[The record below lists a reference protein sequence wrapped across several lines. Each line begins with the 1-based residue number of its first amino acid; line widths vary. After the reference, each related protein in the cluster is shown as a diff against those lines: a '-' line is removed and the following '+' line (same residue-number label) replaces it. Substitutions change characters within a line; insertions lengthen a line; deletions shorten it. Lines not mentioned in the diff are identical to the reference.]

1 MSDNTDHVSTAVV
14 TDDLITAWTHHLA
27 AADRS
32 RHTVRA
38 YRHTLNHFL
47 AWYASEARQ
56 SLTLADLTPIALV
69 GYRNFL
75 QHDQGKATSTINTHV
90 AALRAWC
97 AWLHDEQQVA
107 VNPAAHLKFVGR
119 QTPGEPTGLTD
130 RQINALLRATQHT
143 ADPPR
148 NYAIVQLLLQ
158 TGMRIGEC
166 TMLNYGDI
174 ALHER
179 SGSVRIRAGKGNK
192 MRLIPLNGSARA
204 ALATYV
210 APIFQVAP
218 TIEAV
223 VSVWS
228 TPQAL
233 PPLTPLWRSR
243 RSARLSV
250 QAIRRMMDDLVN
262 ACARHR
268 LVPPTASAHTLR
280 HTFAMRYL
288 VDNPGDI
295 IGLATLLGHQSLET
309 TRIYGQP
316 TSEQLA
322 RRVEGLALNAYS
334 L

>member
-1 MSDNTDHVSTAVV
+1 MSDNTARVGGAAVM
-14 TDDLITAWTHHLA
+14 DDLVGAWVHQLA

-32 RHTVRA
+32 LHTVRA
-38 YRHTLNHFL
+38 YRHTVDHFL
-47 AWYASEARQ
+47 AWYAAEAAQ

-75 QHDQGKATSTINTHV
+75 QHGQGKATSTINIHV

-97 AWLHDEQQVA
+97 TWLHDQQLVA
-107 VNPAAHLKFVGR
+107 VNPAAHFKFVGR
-119 QTPGEPTGLTD
+119 QTPGEPIGLTD
-130 RQINALLRATQHT
+130 RQINALLRATHQT
-143 ADPPR
+143 ADPHR

-166 TMLNYGDI
+166 ALLNYGDI

-192 MRLIPLNGSARA
+192 MRRVPLNGSARA
-204 ALATYV
+204 ALAAYV
-210 APIFQVAP
+210 APSLQVAP
-218 TIEAV
+218 TLAAV
-223 VSVWS
+223 VPLWLS
-228 TPQAL
+228 PQAA
-233 PPLTPLWRSR
+233 PPRTPLWRSR
-243 RSARLSV
+243 RSARLSIP
-250 QAIRRMMDDLVN
+250 AIRRMLDDVVKS
-262 ACARHR
+262 CAQHQ

-288 VDNPGDI
+288 ADNPGDL

-322 RRVEGLALNAYS
+322 RRVEGLALNAYGR
-334 L
+334 